1 MFANSQRDDWNRE
14 VAAYDALAAT
24 GNDLAPELLGVGPL
38 WVATEWLDLVTAES
52 ADAADD
58 ALNIAS
64 GHSLTALHVTPTRNM
79 PSRSM
84 PKRLEGWLAG
94 GSETC
99 PAALL
104 AKVREVIEPLAS
116 LCLETS
122 FTHGDWGSAN
132 VLVRSDSPGQ
142 IAKIIDFED
151 SHRGDPAEDFKWQL
165 IEGPPWTAYQAMAS
179 AYREHGG
186 SLGPNASERLI
197 VTATEWCL
205 DVLTWD
211 APNGWPST
219 YRETLVATLDAFVCG
234 NWPEAH

>member
-1 MFANSQRDDWNRE
+1 MRAAVDENLEPHLASALDSLELSVADGFEILQARSSIRAVVRVGGAAIKVFANSQRDDWNRE

-24 GNDLAPELLGVGPL
+24 GNDLAPELLGFGPL

-58 ALNIAS
+58 ALNIAL
-64 GHSLTALHVTPTRNM
+64 GHSLAALHVTPTRNM

-142 IAKIIDFED
+142 TRK
-151 SHRGDPAEDFKWQL
+151 SSTSKTH
-165 IEGPPWTAYQAMAS
+165 IE
-179 AYREHGG
+179 
-186 SLGPNASERLI
+186 
-197 VTATEWCL
+197 ATRK
-205 DVLTWD
+205 T
-211 APNGWPST
+211 SS
-219 YRETLVATLDAFVCG
+219 G
-234 NWPEAH
+234 NS